1 MITDGYSYCSNSWVL
16 DTRIKNELPV
26 LLIISSLCAKTGE
39 TYASNK
45 YFAGL
50 FDCTEVSIS
59 QKINKL
65 IDLGYI
71 QADYEKR
78 GCEVKSRKIRLKKFL
93 TDELKSFYPTVKKV
107 FKDKNNSII
116 KNNSILTNS
125 NSNVG
130 LALQKW
136 LAYKKERGQ
145 SYKPTGLKACIE
157 KLEKLSNNDSALAMM
172 IVDESISNNWSG
184 LFPLKGQ
191 KQIKSKAQ
199 IIEEHN
205 LKHIEELFGENNL
218 C

>member
-45 YFAGL
+45 YFADL

-78 GCEVKSRKIRLKKFL
+78 GCEVKSRKLRLKKFL

-125 NSNVG
+125 NIRF
-130 LALQKW
+130 ALQKW
-136 LAYKKERGQ
+136 IDYKKERGQ

-157 KLEKLSNNDSALAMM
+157 KLEKLSNNDSDLAMM

-184 LFPLKGQ
+184 LFPLKVH